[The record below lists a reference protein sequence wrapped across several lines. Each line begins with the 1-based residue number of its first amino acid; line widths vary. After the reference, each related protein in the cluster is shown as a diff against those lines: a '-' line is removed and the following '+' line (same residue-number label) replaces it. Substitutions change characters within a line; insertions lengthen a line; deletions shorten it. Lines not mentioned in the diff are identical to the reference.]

1 MSRFQETNRGSRYHE
16 TLNFEAQFPRSEVF
30 RNGTTST
37 TSDEEK
43 CQSSSSF
50 SSSSVISRAKKK
62 TVDSS
67 SNSTRDKTRNLSMS
81 SYRPRSPN
89 RGGKAFFNGSNKKS
103 IDSPIT
109 EVKPFALSPET
120 RFEGK
125 YGDENDMPIMATIGY
140 DFSLEKKRHEF
151 WDQQEKEDQYCEE
164 EQLKDT
170 DENMSYSEQCAPKPR
185 TLGSGWITNESSEN
199 SSERSLSRSSSSA
212 DDSTPSTSSSAEE
225 EDEDYVPVR
234 SHSEPREQHD
244 VLDDVPESKMAC
256 ADDDAIMDAAKDEC
270 RQRRRKREK
279 KDKTREKKEK
289 KDRKDRKEKKDRK
302 DKKEKRKRKPH
313 APAMPH
319 PPSPS
324 LATGESKSITEEESK
339 SCGTPIRPMLD
350 PSSPV
355 ESKYDDYS
363 FFETTTTKTITNKD
377 SFNRIKQMKSLLSSN
392 DISSKKQ
399 TISMSMINVL
409 RPFKTN
415 QMIHCLLRRST
426 KGVLGKLTP
435 TYTLYLQ
442 DEKWNTIGTM
452 MMIQKKRK
460 SRTPYYA
467 FFDMT
472 KGSVGKQFSK
482 KSGNYLGKLRSN
494 YGGSECTLFGP
505 ETVPSGHVAIRFCKN
520 KQDLISKAQGNSD
533 PRAMRVLLP
542 LVEAGEADG
551 TPPCIGTNG
560 DTMLEI
566 LQAQADFEETEQ
578 LGLNAMRRRRNPDEK
593 KYNDGN
599 EQYSL
604 LGNKLPVFSRGSY
617 RLNFGGRVTLPS
629 VKNFQLVKMSNVI
642 EENMNV
648 DVTNLD
654 DVLLQFG
661 RVGDDDFHLDY
672 RAPMTAFQA
681 MGIVLA
687 QFNF

>member
-1 MSRFQETNRGSRYHE
+1 
-16 TLNFEAQFPRSEVF
+16 
-30 RNGTTST
+30 
-37 TSDEEK
+37 
-43 CQSSSSF
+43 
-50 SSSSVISRAKKK
+50 
-62 TVDSS
+62 
-67 SNSTRDKTRNLSMS
+67 
-81 SYRPRSPN
+81 
-89 RGGKAFFNGSNKKS
+89 
-103 IDSPIT
+103 
-109 EVKPFALSPET
+109 
-120 RFEGK
+120 
-125 YGDENDMPIMATIGY
+125 
-140 DFSLEKKRHEF
+140 
-151 WDQQEKEDQYCEE
+151 
-164 EQLKDT
+164 
-170 DENMSYSEQCAPKPR
+170 
-185 TLGSGWITNESSEN
+185 
-199 SSERSLSRSSSSA
+199 
-212 DDSTPSTSSSAEE
+212 
-225 EDEDYVPVR
+225 
-234 SHSEPREQHD
+234 
-244 VLDDVPESKMAC
+244 
-256 ADDDAIMDAAKDEC
+256 
-270 RQRRRKREK
+270 
-279 KDKTREKKEK
+279 
-289 KDRKDRKEKKDRK
+289 
-302 DKKEKRKRKPH
+302 
-313 APAMPH
+313 
-319 PPSPS
+319 
-324 LATGESKSITEEESK
+324 
-339 SCGTPIRPMLD
+339 
-350 PSSPV
+350 
-355 ESKYDDYS
+355 
-363 FFETTTTKTITNKD
+363 
-377 SFNRIKQMKSLLSSN
+377 
-392 DISSKKQ
+392 
-399 TISMSMINVL
+399 
-409 RPFKTN
+409 
-415 QMIHCLLRRST
+415 
-426 KGVLGKLTP
+426 
-435 TYTLYLQ
+435 
-442 DEKWNTIGTM
+442 
-452 MMIQKKRK
+452 
-460 SRTPYYA
+460 
-467 FFDMT
+467 MT
-472 KGSVGKQFSK
+472 KGSIGKQFSK

-599 EQYSL
+599 EKYSL